1 MFESSSMWVV
11 ACLKVALF
19 VTECATL
26 QYEADLEDLHDHVTV
41 KVPAQMWATFN
52 WVMSCTS
59 PFLFG

>member
-1 MFESSSMWVV
+1 MLKMTGIKIKHKKKFESSSMWVV

-41 KVPAQMWATFN
+41 KVPA
-52 WVMSCTS
+52 
-59 PFLFG
+59 